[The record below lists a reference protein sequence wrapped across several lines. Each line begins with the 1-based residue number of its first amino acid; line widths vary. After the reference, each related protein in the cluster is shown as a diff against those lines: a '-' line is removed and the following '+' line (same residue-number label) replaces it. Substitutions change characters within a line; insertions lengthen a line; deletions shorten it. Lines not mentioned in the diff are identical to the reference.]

1 MYCVTGPVLDYRTK
15 QFVGLLDQNT
25 CPLCYG
31 DWLVTVVS
39 LWLMQRGL
47 CFYSQFYFL
56 SFSSMEYH
64 YLRFQSPIIQS
75 ESFIQSEAPW
85 LDDSRNRGTRVIFC
99 WIFSVLWK
107 GEPVLCGLTPEIC
120 HWRLSCNLKSGFNPY
135 KWLSADQ
142 YTNNDALAALGAV

>member
-31 DWLVTVVS
+31 DLLVTVVS

-56 SFSSMEYH
+56 SFSSIEYH

-85 LDDSRNRGTRVIFC
+85 LDDSRNKETRVIFS
-99 WIFSVLWK
+99 WIFFGWA
-107 GEPVLCGLTPEIC
+107 
-120 HWRLSCNLKSGFNPY
+120 LSDFFLQGNLIQSNHQKSTAT
-135 KWLSADQ
+135 K
-142 YTNNDALAALGAV
+142 LAQLPKAQEGKLILFIKHIF